1 MANEKNLR
9 KGGKPG
15 NKGQGTAQ
23 DRRDHAEVR
32 RISRKLV
39 LDPAYQRNLREKLHD
54 GTLHPSVQTMLW
66 SFAFGKP
73 KELEE
78 EKKTVPVQIEMVLD
92 PSVTVANGEK

>member
-1 MANEKNLR
+1 MPKGNPKNMR
-9 KGGKPG
+9 KGNPG
-15 NKGQGTAQ
+15 NKGQGNSQ

-39 LDPAYQRNLREKLHD
+39 LDATYQRTTLEKLRD

-92 PSVTVANGEK
+92 PSVKAQS

>member
-1 MANEKNLR
+1 MPRGTPKNMR
-9 KGGKPG
+9 RGNPG
-15 NKGQGTAQ
+15 NKGQGSAQ

-39 LDPAYQRNLREKLHD
+39 LDPVYQRTLRDKLHD

-78 EKKTVPVQIEMVLD
+78 EKKAVPVQIEMVLD
-92 PSVTVANGEK
+92 PSVAGENK